1 MGENR
6 DKINELQKTAKKL
19 TEDIQNMSNYK
30 NLYNDV
36 QVTIIVYLNLI
47 FTSYIIVKNLCNI
60 INLYNIIVLK

>member
-30 NLYNDV
+30 NLYNDI